1 MTHARVGYRMLCR
14 EQMRR
19 VLKRL
24 FSIIEHYAG
33 SVGEEKLGL
42 SYSSRKTMA

>member
-24 FSIIEHYAG
+24 FSIVEHYAG
-33 SVGEEKLGL
+33 SAEEKLGMGL
-42 SYSSRKTMA
+42 SLRKTMA